1 MKLSRIRKRLRLPD
15 YDYSSEGAYFVTI
28 CTQNRQCL
36 FSNITDG
43 EIRLNEAGKMNQT
56 RWQQLPQRFDNILL
70 DEFIIM
76 PNHVH
81 GIIKIAEA
89 GTRPAP
95 TLGAVIGVFKSIT
108 THDYILNVQHHNWPP
123 FPGKL
128 WQRNYYEHII
138 RNESELNRIRQYILD
153 NPINWDQDPE
163 NIT

>member
-15 YDYSSEGAYFVTI
+15 YDLSSEGAYFVTI
-28 CTQNRQCL
+28 CTKNRQCL

-89 GTRPAP
+89 GTRPSSSFND
-95 TLGAVIGVFKSIT
+95 LHLKFFLS
-108 THDYILNVQHHNWPP
+108 Y
-123 FPGKL
+123 
-128 WQRNYYEHII
+128 
-138 RNESELNRIRQYILD
+138 
-153 NPINWDQDPE
+153 
-163 NIT
+163 